1 MSNSDQP
8 LSTYE
13 VELMAYLDGQLT
25 DEQTAAF
32 EREHP
37 EALAE
42 KKQTNQLRAVLK
54 AAGSPALRNPEF
66 LNRQILREITPAPAP
81 QLATK
86 PEKPF
91 PLWRLF
97 FAGATCLL
105 LAVGVYHQFVP
116 DDARRPAYLAEVIS
130 MKTGDSALTSRVIQ
144 EDGLTMVMID
154 GLEPISEEFILN

>member
-13 VELMAYLDGQLT
+13 VELMAYIDGQLT
-25 DEQTAAF
+25 PEQTAVF
-32 EREHP
+32 ENAHP
-37 EALAE
+37 EAIAE
-42 KKQTNQLRAVLK
+42 KAQAAQLRAVLK
-54 AAGSPALRNPEF
+54 ASGAPSLRNPEF
-66 LNRQILREITPAPAP
+66 FNRQILREIVPTSAA
-81 QLATK
+81 QVASK

-97 FAGATCLL
+97 LAGATCLL

-130 MKTGDSALTSRVIQ
+130 MKTGDSLTSRVIQ